1 MCIAGVRSSVPME
14 PPITNGKAM
23 RRRFDQV
30 IGVTIFSGLALFSAG
45 CGSVPLEK
53 TETPELLVQPAPLVR
68 DRGLELATLRS
79 ELAAVRIAAAK
90 KEAELLELRDLV
102 RQLRLENAESRQA
115 FLDLRDQAE
124 QRQRDASTVQDMPPR
139 QAEAQ
144 TTQDIRVLKDTVAT
158 LAQELGQLRQD
169 LAKPVTQ
176 ELVSQPMA
184 MSVTTIVP
192 AHLPSR
198 ITVQPG
204 DTLGRLAK
212 RHRTTVDALRKR
224 NGLTGDVLAI
234 GRTLMLPTLP

>member
-1 MCIAGVRSSVPME
+1 
-14 PPITNGKAM
+14 M

-30 IGVTIFSGLALFSAG
+30 IGVTIFSGLALLSAA
-45 CGSVPLEK
+45 CSSVPLEK
-53 TETPELLVQPAPLVR
+53 TETPELRVQATPPIR
-68 DRGLELATLRS
+68 DRGLELIQLRS
-79 ELAAVRIAAAK
+79 ELAAARIAAAK

-144 TTQDIRVLKDTVAT
+144 TTQDIRVLKDQVAS

-169 LAKPVTQ
+169 LAKLVTQ

-184 MSVTTIVP
+184 RQPSPQVSALSPMAMSVTASITDP
-192 AHLPSR
+192 LPT

-212 RHRTTVDALRKR
+212 RHRTTVDALRKL

-234 GRTLMLPTLP
+234 GRALVLPTSQ